1 MKKVVKI
8 NHDSRTKHGTGYGYV
23 DFVMR
28 YDNGTEMSVT
38 MSADEFAAFE
48 TRQEIETKI
57 RSGKFNPD
65 EIMKL
70 IEDLEQ
76 KAYHRGSLDEAES
89 NAGAEL

>member
-8 NHDSRTKHGTGYGYV
+8 NHDNRTKHGTGYV

-28 YDNGTEMSVT
+28 YDSGKEMAVT